1 MNPCSLIESVSI
13 GICMIHW
20 NEFEI
25 LENSLPFSNSYLTL
39 AHKVI
44 KIPVGGGVRWNN
56 WIRKRAPVSACMQI
70 GGQFGAY
77 IRRRGVVRGRS
88 RGREGVRDEP
98 KSRGKFYRIF
108 KTCFD
113 LQMPAPC
120 HRERNSECK
129 EGGGGCSVTVLR
141 RGKRMPRR
149 WRCAHD
155 ENRCILLPA

>member
-1 MNPCSLIESVSI
+1 MYSLIGSVSI
-13 GICMIHW
+13 GT
-20 NEFEI
+20 EFEI

-39 AHKVI
+39 AHEVI
-44 KIPVGGGVRWNN
+44 KIPVGGGVGWNN

-77 IRRRGVVRGRS
+77 IRKE
-88 RGREGVRDEP
+88 EGGAPGRDEP

-113 LQMPAPC
+113 LQMPASC

-129 EGGGGCSVTVLR
+129 EGR
-141 RGKRMPRR
+141 RGLFRYGIAAWKKDAAPVETRTRR
-149 WRCAHD
+149 KSLHFIAGLKGLQS
-155 ENRCILLPA
+155 NA